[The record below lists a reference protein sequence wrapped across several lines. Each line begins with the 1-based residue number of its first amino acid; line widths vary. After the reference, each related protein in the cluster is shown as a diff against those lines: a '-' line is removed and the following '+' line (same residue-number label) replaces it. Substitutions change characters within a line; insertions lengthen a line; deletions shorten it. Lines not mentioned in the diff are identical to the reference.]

1 VDHPIDDDPTPSGGW
16 DEVRCPQCSVVVQP
30 TWDWCHGCGYDPDG
44 LREAGHEAAE
54 HLGEGIPDDDVPP
67 PPPPPPPPSAAPPP
81 PSGDAPT
88 RGGLLGRRRNR
99 T

>member
-1 VDHPIDDDPTPSGGW
+1 MDDPIDDDPTPSGGW

-54 HLGEGIPDDDVPP
+54 HLGEDIPGDDRPASSSTSLHRPP
-67 PPPPPPPPSAAPPP
+67 TVAP
-81 PSGDAPT
+81 A

>member
-44 LREAGHEAAE
+44 LRDAAMNASRE
-54 HLGEGIPDDDVPP
+54 IAPDVPGLD
-67 PPPPPPPPSAAPPP
+67 AAPPP
-81 PSGDAPT
+81 PPAPPPT
-88 RGGLLGRRRNR
+88 DGSDDGSPSRGGLLGRRRNR